1 MHDSNLF
8 NTLKQNNY
16 ILPEDPEASN
26 ETIDTML
33 SYLSSVD
40 SELRDNI
47 AYNIFFEWLVGQDNL
62 TTDQKRRIYNYA
74 VNKNNLLFKINII
87 DSDAVFQR
95 SFLALIIALLLENN
109 KVHNFLTNNEIRKTM
124 NLLIELLEKE
134 KNTHSFI
141 EEKGWAHCIAHTAD
155 ALDELIYQR
164 TISEIDVKKIMTA
177 ITFFYKTNPNILTG
191 EEDERLSN
199 ILITALFEQ
208 KINIEEV
215 KNWLNSLSEAI
226 PNHLPEIPLINIK
239 QFTQTLLIKLTVLNY
254 DVDFNLFPI
263 VTRYIRKMM
272 IMLLI
277 KKTFKIS
284 FLQTNFKGFYSC

>member
-16 ILPEDPEASN
+16 ILPKEPDASN
-26 ETIDTML
+26 EIIDTML

-109 KVHNFLTNNEIRKTM
+109 KVHTFLTDNEIRKTL

-263 VTRYIRKMM
+263 VTRYIRKNDDYTTN
-272 IMLLI
+272 
-277 KKTFKIS
+277 KKT
-284 FLQTNFKGFYSC
+284 L

>member
-8 NTLKQNNY
+8 NILKQNNY
-16 ILPEDPEASN
+16 ILPKDPDASN
-26 ETIDTML
+26 EIIDTML

-109 KVHNFLTNNEIRKTM
+109 KVHNFLTDNEIRKTL

-155 ALDELIYQR
+155 ALDELIYQS

-263 VTRYIRKMM
+263 VTRYIRKNDDYTTN
-272 IMLLI
+272 
-277 KKTFKIS
+277 KKT
-284 FLQTNFKGFYSC
+284 L

>member
-16 ILPEDPEASN
+16 ILPKDPDASN
-26 ETIDTML
+26 EIIDTML

-134 KNTHSFI
+134 KT
-141 EEKGWAHCIAHTAD
+141 
-155 ALDELIYQR
+155 R
-164 TISEIDVKKIMTA
+164 
-177 ITFFYKTNPNILTG
+177 IL
-191 EEDERLSN
+191 L
-199 ILITALFEQ
+199 
-208 KINIEEV
+208 
-215 KNWLNSLSEAI
+215 
-226 PNHLPEIPLINIK
+226 
-239 QFTQTLLIKLTVLNY
+239 
-254 DVDFNLFPI
+254 
-263 VTRYIRKMM
+263 
-272 IMLLI
+272 
-277 KKTFKIS
+277 
-284 FLQTNFKGFYSC
+284 

>member
-16 ILPEDPEASN
+16 ILPKDPDASN
-26 ETIDTML
+26 EIIDTML

-191 EEDERLSN
+191 EEGERLSN

-239 QFTQTLLIKLTVLNY
+239 QFTQTFLIKLTVLNY

-263 VTRYIRKMM
+263 VTRYIRKNDDNATN
-272 IMLLI
+272 
-277 KKTFKIS
+277 KKT
-284 FLQTNFKGFYSC
+284 L

>member
-62 TTDQKRRIYNYA
+62 TTNQKRRIYNYA

-263 VTRYIRKMM
+263 VTRYIRKNDDYTTN
-272 IMLLI
+272 
-277 KKTFKIS
+277 KKT
-284 FLQTNFKGFYSC
+284 L

>member
-8 NTLKQNNY
+8 NILKQNNY
-16 ILPEDPEASN
+16 ILPKDPDASN
-26 ETIDTML
+26 EIIDTML

-109 KVHNFLTNNEIRKTM
+109 KVHNFLTDNEIRKTL

-263 VTRYIRKMM
+263 VTRYIRKNDDNATN
-272 IMLLI
+272 
-277 KKTFKIS
+277 KKN
-284 FLQTNFKGFYSC
+284 L

>member
-16 ILPEDPEASN
+16 ILPKEPDASN
-26 ETIDTML
+26 EIIDTML

-47 AYNIFFEWLVGQDNL
+47 AYNIFFEWFVGQDNL

-109 KVHNFLTNNEIRKTM
+109 KVHNFLTNNEIRKTL

-263 VTRYIRKMM
+263 VTRYIRKNDDNATN
-272 IMLLI
+272 
-277 KKTFKIS
+277 KKT
-284 FLQTNFKGFYSC
+284 L

>member
-16 ILPEDPEASN
+16 ILPKDPDASN

-109 KVHNFLTNNEIRKTM
+109 KVHTFLTDNEIRKTM

-177 ITFFYKTNPNILTG
+177 ITFFYKTNLNILTG

-215 KNWLNSLSEAI
+215 KNWLNSLSETI

-263 VTRYIRKMM
+263 VTRYIRKNDDNATN
-272 IMLLI
+272 
-277 KKTFKIS
+277 KKT
-284 FLQTNFKGFYSC
+284 L

>member
-16 ILPEDPEASN
+16 ILPKDPDASN
-26 ETIDTML
+26 EIIDTML

-40 SELRDNI
+40 SELKDNI

-124 NLLIELLEKE
+124 NLLVELLEKE

-164 TISEIDVKKIMTA
+164 TISEIDIKKIMTA

-263 VTRYIRKMM
+263 VTRYIRKNDDNATN
-272 IMLLI
+272 
-277 KKTFKIS
+277 KKT
-284 FLQTNFKGFYSC
+284 L

>member
-16 ILPEDPEASN
+16 ILPEDPDASN
-26 ETIDTML
+26 EIIDTML

-74 VNKNNLLFKINII
+74 VNKNHLLFKINII

-109 KVHNFLTNNEIRKTM
+109 KVHNFLTNNEIRKTL

-199 ILITALFEQ
+199 ILITALSEQ

-215 KNWLNSLSEAI
+215 KNWLNSLSETI

-263 VTRYIRKMM
+263 VTRYIRKNDDNATN
-272 IMLLI
+272 
-277 KKTFKIS
+277 KKT
-284 FLQTNFKGFYSC
+284 L

>member
-16 ILPEDPEASN
+16 ILPKDPDASN

-109 KVHNFLTNNEIRKTM
+109 KVHTFLTDNEIRKTL

-177 ITFFYKTNPNILTG
+177 ITFFYKTNLNILTG

-208 KINIEEV
+208 KINIKEV

-263 VTRYIRKMM
+263 VTRYIRKNDDNATN
-272 IMLLI
+272 
-277 KKTFKIS
+277 KKT
-284 FLQTNFKGFYSC
+284 L

>member
-8 NTLKQNNY
+8 NTLKQTNY
-16 ILPEDPEASN
+16 ILPKDPDASN

-109 KVHNFLTNNEIRKTM
+109 KVHNFLTNNEVRKTM

-155 ALDELIYQR
+155 ALDELIYQS

-263 VTRYIRKMM
+263 VTRYIRKNDDNATN
-272 IMLLI
+272 
-277 KKTFKIS
+277 KKT
-284 FLQTNFKGFYSC
+284 L

>member
-16 ILPEDPEASN
+16 ILPKDPDASN

-109 KVHNFLTNNEIRKTM
+109 KVHTFLTYNEIRKTM

-177 ITFFYKTNPNILTG
+177 ITFFYKTNLNILTG

-215 KNWLNSLSEAI
+215 KNWLNSLSETI

-263 VTRYIRKMM
+263 VTRYIRKNDDNATN
-272 IMLLI
+272 
-277 KKTFKIS
+277 KKT
-284 FLQTNFKGFYSC
+284 LYN

>member
-8 NTLKQNNY
+8 NILKQNNY
-16 ILPEDPEASN
+16 ILPKDPDASN
-26 ETIDTML
+26 EIIDTML

-109 KVHNFLTNNEIRKTM
+109 KVHNFLTDNEIRKTL

-263 VTRYIRKMM
+263 VTRYIRKNDDYTTN
-272 IMLLI
+272 
-277 KKTFKIS
+277 KKT
-284 FLQTNFKGFYSC
+284 LLN

>member
-1 MHDSNLF
+1 MHNSNLF

-16 ILPEDPEASN
+16 ILPNDPDASN
-26 ETIDTML
+26 EIIDTML
-33 SYLSSVD
+33 SYLSSID
-40 SELRDNI
+40 SELRDHI
-47 AYNIFFEWLVGQDNL
+47 AYNIFSEWLVVQDNL
-62 TTDQKRRIYNYA
+62 TTEQKMRIYNYA

-109 KVHNFLTNNEIRKTM
+109 KVHNFLTDNEIRKTLD
-124 NLLIELLEKE
+124 LLIELLEKE

-164 TISEIDVKKIMTA
+164 AINEIDVKKIMTA
-177 ITFFYKTNPNILTG
+177 ITFFYKNNTNILTG

-208 KINIEEV
+208 KINNEEV
-215 KNWLNSLSEAI
+215 KNWLNSISETI
-226 PNHLPEIPLINIK
+226 PSHLPEIPLINIK

-263 VTRYIRKMM
+263 VTRYIRKNNANSTN
-272 IMLLI
+272 
-277 KKTFKIS
+277 KKT
-284 FLQTNFKGFYSC
+284 L

>member
-16 ILPEDPEASN
+16 ILPKDPDASN
-26 ETIDTML
+26 EIIDTML

-109 KVHNFLTNNEIRKTM
+109 KVHTFLTDNEIRKTM

-134 KNTHSFI
+134 KKTHSFI

-164 TISEIDVKKIMTA
+164 TISEINVKKIMTA

-263 VTRYIRKMM
+263 VTRYIRKNDDYTTN
-272 IMLLI
+272 
-277 KKTFKIS
+277 KKT
-284 FLQTNFKGFYSC
+284 L

>member
-16 ILPEDPEASN
+16 ILPKDPDASN
-26 ETIDTML
+26 EIIDTML
-33 SYLSSVD
+33 SYLSSID

-62 TTDQKRRIYNYA
+62 TTDQKRKIYNYA
-74 VNKNNLLFKINII
+74 VNKNHLLFKINII

-109 KVHNFLTNNEIRKTM
+109 KVHNFLTDNEIRKTL
-124 NLLIELLEKE
+124 NLLIELLKKE

-155 ALDELIYQR
+155 ALDELICQR

-215 KNWLNSLSEAI
+215 KNWLNSLSETI

-263 VTRYIRKMM
+263 VTRYIRKNDDNATN
-272 IMLLI
+272 
-277 KKTFKIS
+277 KKT
-284 FLQTNFKGFYSC
+284 L

>member
-8 NTLKQNNY
+8 NTLKQTNY
-16 ILPEDPEASN
+16 ILPKDPDASN

-109 KVHNFLTNNEIRKTM
+109 KVHTFLTDNEIRKTL

-134 KNTHSFI
+134 KNTHSFL

-215 KNWLNSLSEAI
+215 KNWLNSLSETI

-263 VTRYIRKMM
+263 VTRYIRKNDDSATN
-272 IMLLI
+272 
-277 KKTFKIS
+277 KKT
-284 FLQTNFKGFYSC
+284 L

>member
-8 NTLKQNNY
+8 NILKQNNY
-16 ILPEDPEASN
+16 ILPKDPDASN
-26 ETIDTML
+26 EIIDTML

-109 KVHNFLTNNEIRKTM
+109 KVHNFLTDNEIRKTL

-134 KNTHSFI
+134 KNTLSFI

-155 ALDELIYQR
+155 ALDELIYQS

-215 KNWLNSLSEAI
+215 KNWLNSLSETI

-263 VTRYIRKMM
+263 VTRYIRKNDDNATN
-272 IMLLI
+272 
-277 KKTFKIS
+277 KKT
-284 FLQTNFKGFYSC
+284 L

>member
-16 ILPEDPEASN
+16 ILPKDPDASN
-26 ETIDTML
+26 EIIDTML

-263 VTRYIRKMM
+263 VTRYIRKNDDYTTN
-272 IMLLI
+272 
-277 KKTFKIS
+277 KKT
-284 FLQTNFKGFYSC
+284 L

>member
-16 ILPEDPEASN
+16 ILPKDPDASN
-26 ETIDTML
+26 EIIDTML

-263 VTRYIRKMM
+263 VTRYIRKNDDNATN
-272 IMLLI
+272 
-277 KKTFKIS
+277 KKT
-284 FLQTNFKGFYSC
+284 L

>member
-16 ILPEDPEASN
+16 ILPKDPYASN
-26 ETIDTML
+26 EIIDTML

-62 TTDQKRRIYNYA
+62 TTVQKRRIYNYA

-109 KVHNFLTNNEIRKTM
+109 KVHNFLTDNEIRKTL

-177 ITFFYKTNPNILTG
+177 ITFFYKTNLNILTG

-263 VTRYIRKMM
+263 VTRYIRKNDDNATN
-272 IMLLI
+272 
-277 KKTFKIS
+277 KKT
-284 FLQTNFKGFYSC
+284 L

>member
-8 NTLKQNNY
+8 NTLKQTNY
-16 ILPEDPEASN
+16 ILPKDPDASN

-109 KVHNFLTNNEIRKTM
+109 KVHTFLTDNEIRKTM

-177 ITFFYKTNPNILTG
+177 ITFFYKTNLNILTG

-263 VTRYIRKMM
+263 VTRYIRKNDDNATN
-272 IMLLI
+272 
-277 KKTFKIS
+277 KKT
-284 FLQTNFKGFYSC
+284 L

>member
-16 ILPEDPEASN
+16 ILPKDPDASN
-26 ETIDTML
+26 EIIDTML

-47 AYNIFFEWLVGQDNL
+47 AYNIFFEWFVGQDNL
-62 TTDQKRRIYNYA
+62 TTDQKGRIYNYA

-109 KVHNFLTNNEIRKTM
+109 KVHNFLTDNEIRKTL

-263 VTRYIRKMM
+263 VTRYIRKNDDNATN
-272 IMLLI
+272 
-277 KKTFKIS
+277 KKT
-284 FLQTNFKGFYSC
+284 L

>member
-16 ILPEDPEASN
+16 ILPKDPDAFN
-26 ETIDTML
+26 EIIDTML

-109 KVHNFLTNNEIRKTM
+109 TVHNFLTDNEIRKTM

-141 EEKGWAHCIAHTAD
+141 KEKGWAHCIAHTAD

-263 VTRYIRKMM
+263 VTRYIRKNDDNATN
-272 IMLLI
+272 
-277 KKTFKIS
+277 KKT
-284 FLQTNFKGFYSC
+284 L

>member
-16 ILPEDPEASN
+16 ILPKDPDASN
-26 ETIDTML
+26 EIIDTML

-109 KVHNFLTNNEIRKTM
+109 KVHTFLTDNEIRKTM

-208 KINIEEV
+208 KINVEEV

-263 VTRYIRKMM
+263 VTRYIRKNDDYTTN
-272 IMLLI
+272 
-277 KKTFKIS
+277 KKT
-284 FLQTNFKGFYSC
+284 L

>member
-16 ILPEDPEASN
+16 ILPKDPDASN
-26 ETIDTML
+26 EIIDTML

-177 ITFFYKTNPNILTG
+177 ITFFYKTNSNILTG

-263 VTRYIRKMM
+263 VTRYIRKNDDYTTN
-272 IMLLI
+272 
-277 KKTFKIS
+277 KKT
-284 FLQTNFKGFYSC
+284 L

>member
-16 ILPEDPEASN
+16 ILPKDPDASN

-109 KVHNFLTNNEIRKTM
+109 KVHTFLTDNEIRKTL

-263 VTRYIRKMM
+263 VTRYIRKNDDNATN
-272 IMLLI
+272 
-277 KKTFKIS
+277 KKT
-284 FLQTNFKGFYSC
+284 L

>member
-1 MHDSNLF
+1 MHNSNLF

-16 ILPEDPEASN
+16 ILPNDPDASN
-26 ETIDTML
+26 EIIDTML
-33 SYLSSVD
+33 SYLSSID
-40 SELRDNI
+40 SELRDHI
-47 AYNIFFEWLVGQDNL
+47 AYNIFSEWLVVQDNL
-62 TTDQKRRIYNYA
+62 TTEQKMRIYNYA

-95 SFLALIIALLLENN
+95 SFSALIIALLLENN
-109 KVHNFLTNNEIRKTM
+109 KVHNFLTDNEIRKTLD
-124 NLLIELLEKE
+124 LLIELLEKE

-164 TISEIDVKKIMTA
+164 AINEIDVKKIMTA
-177 ITFFYKTNPNILTG
+177 IIFFYKNNTNILTG

-208 KINIEEV
+208 KINNEEV
-215 KNWLNSLSEAI
+215 KNWLNSISETI
-226 PNHLPEIPLINIK
+226 PSHLPEIPLINIK

-263 VTRYIRKMM
+263 VTRYIRKNDANSTN
-272 IMLLI
+272 
-277 KKTFKIS
+277 KKT
-284 FLQTNFKGFYSC
+284 L

>member
-16 ILPEDPEASN
+16 ILPKDPDESN

-109 KVHNFLTNNEIRKTM
+109 KVHTFLTDNEIRKTM

-141 EEKGWAHCIAHTAD
+141 EEKGWVHCIAHTAD

-177 ITFFYKTNPNILTG
+177 ITFFYKTNLNILTG

-215 KNWLNSLSEAI
+215 KNWLNSLSETI

-263 VTRYIRKMM
+263 VTRYIRKNDDNATN
-272 IMLLI
+272 
-277 KKTFKIS
+277 KKT
-284 FLQTNFKGFYSC
+284 LYN

>member
-16 ILPEDPEASN
+16 ILPKDPDASN
-26 ETIDTML
+26 EIIDTML
-33 SYLSSVD
+33 SYLSSID

-47 AYNIFFEWLVGQDNL
+47 AYNIFSEWLVGQDNL
-62 TTDQKRRIYNYA
+62 TTEQKMRIYNYA

-109 KVHNFLTNNEIRKTM
+109 KVHNFLTDNEIRKTM

-177 ITFFYKTNPNILTG
+177 ITFFYKTNLNILTG

-215 KNWLNSLSEAI
+215 KNWLNYLSEAI

-263 VTRYIRKMM
+263 VTRYIRKNDDNATN
-272 IMLLI
+272 
-277 KKTFKIS
+277 KKT
-284 FLQTNFKGFYSC
+284 L

>member
-16 ILPEDPEASN
+16 ILPKDPDASN
-26 ETIDTML
+26 EIIDTML

-74 VNKNNLLFKINII
+74 VNKNHLLFKINII

-109 KVHNFLTNNEIRKTM
+109 KVHNFLTDNEIRKTL

-263 VTRYIRKMM
+263 VTRYIRKNDDNATN
-272 IMLLI
+272 
-277 KKTFKIS
+277 KKT
-284 FLQTNFKGFYSC
+284 L

>member
-8 NTLKQNNY
+8 NTLKQTNY
-16 ILPEDPEASN
+16 ILSKDPDASN
-26 ETIDTML
+26 EIIDTML

-215 KNWLNSLSEAI
+215 KNWLNSLSETI

-263 VTRYIRKMM
+263 VTRYIRKNDDNATN
-272 IMLLI
+272 
-277 KKTFKIS
+277 KKT
-284 FLQTNFKGFYSC
+284 L

>member
-62 TTDQKRRIYNYA
+62 TTNQKRRIYNYA

-263 VTRYIRKMM
+263 VTRYIRKNDDNATN
-272 IMLLI
+272 
-277 KKTFKIS
+277 KKT
-284 FLQTNFKGFYSC
+284 L

>member
-16 ILPEDPEASN
+16 ILPKDPDASN
-26 ETIDTML
+26 EIIDTML

-62 TTDQKRRIYNYA
+62 TTVQKRRIYNYA

-109 KVHNFLTNNEIRKTM
+109 KVHNFLTDNEIRKTL

-177 ITFFYKTNPNILTG
+177 ITFFYKTNLNILTG

-263 VTRYIRKMM
+263 VTRYIRKNDDNATN
-272 IMLLI
+272 
-277 KKTFKIS
+277 KKT
-284 FLQTNFKGFYSC
+284 L